1 MVIFSFRINVLRYK
15 AKPFFDHT
23 NLMLYVSYTELSF
36 SCVPFILVL
45 MQPTFFG
52 DEQIICMLLSGNM
65 QL

>member
-1 MVIFSFRINVLRYK
+1 
-15 AKPFFDHT
+15 
-23 NLMLYVSYTELSF
+23 MLYVSYIELSF